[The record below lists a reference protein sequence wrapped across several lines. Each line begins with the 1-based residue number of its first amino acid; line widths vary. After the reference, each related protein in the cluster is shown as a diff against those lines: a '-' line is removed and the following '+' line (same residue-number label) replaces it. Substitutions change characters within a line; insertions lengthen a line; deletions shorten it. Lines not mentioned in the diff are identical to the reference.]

1 MDRPAAGMALAQTR
15 TGMDRRIIPGGLNMS
30 GSRTVRGGLLAVL
43 AAAALP
49 FVSCGGGGGGGGV
62 TNPPPPSGGGGGG
75 TGGTPD
81 VIVTIVA
88 ENGNMSFSPNPVNV
102 TRGQRVAWRNS
113 AGQTHTA
120 TENNRAFDTGNING
134 GNQSGAIEMG
144 TAGTFAYHC
153 AIHPAMVGT
162 VNVQ

>member
-1 MDRPAAGMALAQTR
+1 
-15 TGMDRRIIPGGLNMS
+15 MS
-30 GSRTVRGGLLAVL
+30 GSNTLRTGLLAVL

-49 FVSCGGGGGGGGV
+49 FASCGGGGGGGV
-62 TNPPPPSGGGGGG
+62 TNPPPTGGGGGG

-88 ENGNMSFSPNPVNV
+88 ENGSMSFSPNPATV
-102 TRGQRVAWRNS
+102 TVGQRVAWRNS
-113 AGQTHTA
+113 AGQVHTA
-120 TENNRAFDTGNING
+120 TQNNGSFDTGNIDSG
-134 GNQSGAIEMG
+134 SQSNAITMG
-144 TAGTFAYHC
+144 TAGSFGYHC